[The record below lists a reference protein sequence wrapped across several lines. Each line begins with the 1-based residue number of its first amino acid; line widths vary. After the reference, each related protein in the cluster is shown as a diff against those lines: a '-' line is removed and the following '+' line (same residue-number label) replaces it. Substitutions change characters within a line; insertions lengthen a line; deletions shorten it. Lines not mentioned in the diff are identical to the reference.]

1 MKIEALE
8 GARGFAALYVMLHHL
23 NPFSSTRLEILTRF
37 GQEAVILFFL
47 VSGFVIYY
55 SHSNTYNAKSAREF
69 ILRRALRIYPI
80 FVISLFLGVLASMTT
95 GDITCVTARGVFG
108 NLLMLQDISTLK
120 SGTWVAPLCSN
131 SPLWSLSYE
140 WWFYIAFM
148 ALYFFGKDFSHNTRR
163 LIVTS
168 LSVLGGILFLIK
180 PEQPFLFAS
189 YFAIWWTGLELAREI
204 LETGSASL
212 KGQKFSITL
221 MLAGIL
227 IWTIPTIQTILE
239 HRPHSFGVEPI
250 LQLRHFIAG
259 IFFLIIVIAAHHIPR
274 IPHSIYKPFTHI
286 APISYGLYVSH
297 QPIITII
304 RSIGLPHTAELATS
318 IIFSLLC
325 AYILE
330 LTIQPIAKKIFTL
343 GNTLHHPREAK

>member
-1 MKIEALE
+1 
-8 GARGFAALYVMLHHL
+8 MLHHL
-23 NPFSSTRLEILTRF
+23 NPFSSTKLEILTRF

-55 SHSNTYNAKSAREF
+55 SHSSTHNAKSAGEF
-69 ILRRALRIYPI
+69 IRRRALRIYPI
-80 FVISLFLGVLASMTT
+80 FVISLLLGVLASMTT

-108 NLLMLQDISTLK
+108 NLLMLQDIPTLK

-148 ALYFFGKDFSHNTRR
+148 ALYFFGEDFSHNTRR
-163 LIVTS
+163 LIVIS
-168 LSVLGGILFLIK
+168 LSTLGGALFLIK

-189 YFAIWWTGLELAREI
+189 YFAIWWIGLELAKEI

-212 KGQKFSITL
+212 KGQKFSLIL
-221 MLAGIL
+221 MLVGIV
-227 IWTIPTIQTILE
+227 IWTIPTIRAIAE

-259 IFFLIIVIAAHHIPR
+259 IGFLIIAIAAHHISF
-274 IPHSIYKPFTHI
+274 IPHSIYKPFTYI

-297 QPIITII
+297 QPIITTIH
-304 RSIGLPHTAELATS
+304 SIGLPHTAELVIS
-318 IIFSLLC
+318 IILSLLC

-330 LTIQPIAKKIFTL
+330 FIIQPIARKIFTSR
-343 GNTLHHPREAK
+343 NYTHHPREAK